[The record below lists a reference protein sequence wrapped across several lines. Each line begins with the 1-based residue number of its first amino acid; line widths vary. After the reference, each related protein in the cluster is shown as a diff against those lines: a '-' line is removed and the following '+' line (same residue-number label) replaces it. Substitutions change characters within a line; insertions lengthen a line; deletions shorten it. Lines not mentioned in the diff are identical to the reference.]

1 MTRSPFHEVSTL
13 HRAGQLADEIMAKA
27 LDAVG
32 CGLTP
37 RQAMVLHAI
46 SLSTDPS
53 QNNLVER
60 TGIDRSTLADVARRL
75 QDRGYVS
82 RRRTKDDA
90 RRYAVTLTVQ
100 GIQTLDRAMAAD
112 AAASAEIKR
121 RVADVFGRAMDLEAA
136 E

>member
-1 MTRSPFHEVSTL
+1 MTRTPFHEVATL
-13 HRAGQLADEIMAKA
+13 HRAWQLADEIMAKA
-27 LDAVG
+27 LDAAG
-32 CGLTP
+32 GGLTP

-53 QNNLVER
+53 QTHLVER

-75 QDRGYVS
+75 QERGYVS

-90 RRYAVTLTVQ
+90 RRYAVALTVA
-100 GIQTLDRAMAAD
+100 GERALARAMKADLACAAKIRD
-112 AAASAEIKR
+112 SVSEVISGAR
-121 RVADVFGRAMDLEAA
+121 EAA